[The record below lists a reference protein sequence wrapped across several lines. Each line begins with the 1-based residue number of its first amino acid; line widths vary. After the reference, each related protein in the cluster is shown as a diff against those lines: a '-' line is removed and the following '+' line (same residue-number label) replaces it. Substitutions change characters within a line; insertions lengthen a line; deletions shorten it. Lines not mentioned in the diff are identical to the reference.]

1 MSAPTVAPAWR
12 ATLLLCVAVLGG
24 CATTGKR
31 HPGDPFEPANRD
43 VWALNQG
50 LDRAALRPAA
60 TIYHEN
66 TPTWVQNC
74 VSNFFANLSSP
85 RNIVHSLLQGKPVEA
100 GQETLRFA
108 LNTTLGLGGL
118 FDPAADANL
127 PRANEDLGQTL
138 GVWGVPA
145 GPFLMVPLLGPSTLR
160 DLPSSIADRLTEPL
174 FWYSGGS
181 NARWGSLTLSVLDT
195 RARLLPLDAT
205 LAKTYDPYGFVR
217 DAFLQRRLYLVH
229 DGNPPEQLLDDPM
242 DGLDGVEEPPVDA
255 PKDGR
260 GDPGGADGAAGSN
273 ADQSAD

>member
-1 MSAPTVAPAWR
+1 MPAPTGAPAWR
-12 ATLLLCVAVLGG
+12 AALLICVAVLGG
-24 CATTGKR
+24 CASTAKR

-60 TIYHEN
+60 TFYHDN

-74 VSNFFANLSSP
+74 VTNFFENLSSP
-85 RNIVHSLLQGKPVEA
+85 RIVLHSLLQGKPGEA
-100 GQETLRFA
+100 GEETLRFV

-127 PRANEDLGQTL
+127 PKHNEDLGQTL
-138 GVWGVPA
+138 GVWGVPP

-160 DLPSSIADRLTEPL
+160 DLPSSIVDRFTEPL
-174 FWYSGGS
+174 YWYSGGS

-205 LAKTYDPYGFVR
+205 LAKAYDPYGFVR

-229 DGNPPEQLLDDPM
+229 DGNPPEQHLDDPLE
-242 DGLDGVEEPPVDA
+242 DFDDTDAPPEGTSKEGTGEAEGANGADEPPSA
-255 PKDGR
+255 
-260 GDPGGADGAAGSN
+260 
-273 ADQSAD
+273 QSAD

>member
-1 MSAPTVAPAWR
+1 MPASTVAPAWR
-12 ATLLLCVAVLGG
+12 AALLLCAATLGG
-24 CATTGKR
+24 CASTAKR
-31 HPGDPFEPANRD
+31 QPGDPFEPANRD

-50 LDRAALRPAA
+50 LDRAVLRPAA
-60 TIYHEN
+60 TVYTEN

-85 RNIVHSLLQGKPVEA
+85 RNILHSLLQGKPGEA

-138 GVWGVPA
+138 GVWGVPP

-160 DLPSSIADRLTEPL
+160 DLPSSIVDRLTEPL

-205 LAKTYDPYGFVR
+205 LAKAYDPYGFVR
-217 DAFLQRRLYLVH
+217 DAFLQRRLYLVY

-242 DGLDGVEEPPVDA
+242 EDFGDEGDIPGDA
-255 PKDGR
+255 PPESD
-260 GDPGGADGAAGSN
+260 DDAADSDAAGTPPL
-273 ADQSAD
+273 AQPAG

>member
-1 MSAPTVAPAWR
+1 MPAPTVAPAWR
-12 ATLLLCVAVLGG
+12 VALLLCVALLGG
-24 CATTGKR
+24 CASTGKR

-60 TIYHEN
+60 TIYQEN

-85 RNIVHSLLQGKPVEA
+85 RIIVHSLLQGKPGEA
-100 GQETLRFA
+100 GEETLRFF

-127 PRANEDLGQTL
+127 PKHNEDLGQTL
-138 GVWGVPA
+138 GVWGVPP

-160 DLPSSIADRLTEPL
+160 DLPSSIVDRFTEPL
-174 FWYSGGS
+174 FWYSGGD
-181 NARWGSLTLSVLDT
+181 NVRWGSLTLSVLDT

-205 LAKTYDPYGFVR
+205 LAKAYDPYGFVR
-217 DAFLQRRLYLVH
+217 DAFLQRRLYLVY
-229 DGNPPEQLLDDPM
+229 DGNPPEQLLDDPLEGFE
-242 DGLDGVEEPPVDA
+242 DDEDLPDDAPQEVESDAVDAEEPPSA
-255 PKDGR
+255 
-260 GDPGGADGAAGSN
+260 
-273 ADQSAD
+273 QSAG

>member
-1 MSAPTVAPAWR
+1 MPALIVAPAWR
-12 ATLLLCVAVLGG
+12 ATLLLCVALLGG
-24 CATTGKR
+24 CATAGKR
-31 HPGDPFEPANRD
+31 HPGDPLEPANRD

-50 LDRAALRPAA
+50 IDRAALRPAA
-60 TIYHEN
+60 TIYREN
-66 TPTWVQNC
+66 TPSWVQNC

-85 RNIVHSLLQGKPVEA
+85 RNIVHSLLQGKPLEA

-138 GVWGVPA
+138 GVWGVPP

-160 DLPSSIADRLTEPL
+160 DLPSSIVDRLTEPL

-181 NARWGSLTLSVLDT
+181 NARWGSLALSVLDT

-217 DAFLQRRLYLVH
+217 DAFLQRRLYLVY
-229 DGNPPEQLLDDPM
+229 DGNPPERLMDDPM
-242 DGLDGVEEPPVDA
+242 EDFEDPEDLPDAAPADVEVIEDA
-255 PKDGR
+255 P
-260 GDPGGADGAAGSN
+260 
-273 ADQSAD
+273 DQPPED

>member
-1 MSAPTVAPAWR
+1 MPAPTVAPAWR
-12 ATLLLCVAVLGG
+12 VALLLCVALLGG
-24 CATTGKR
+24 CASTGKR

-60 TIYHEN
+60 TIYQEN

-85 RNIVHSLLQGKPVEA
+85 RIIVHSLLQGKPGEA
-100 GQETLRFA
+100 GEETLRFF

-127 PRANEDLGQTL
+127 PKHNEDLGQTL
-138 GVWGVPA
+138 GVWGVPP

-160 DLPSSIADRLTEPL
+160 DLPSSIVDRFTEPL
-174 FWYSGGS
+174 FWYSGGD
-181 NARWGSLTLSVLDT
+181 NVRWGSLTLSVLDT

-205 LAKTYDPYGFVR
+205 LAKAYDPYGFVR

-229 DGNPPEQLLDDPM
+229 DGNPPEQLLDDPLEGFE
-242 DGLDGVEEPPVDA
+242 DDEDLPDDAPQEVESDAVDA
-255 PKDGR
+255 EAP
-260 GDPGGADGAAGSN
+260 PSA
-273 ADQSAD
+273 QSAG

>member
-1 MSAPTVAPAWR
+1 MPAPTVAPAWR
-12 ATLLLCVAVLGG
+12 VALLLCIALLGG
-24 CATTGKR
+24 CASTGKR

-60 TIYHEN
+60 TIYQEN

-85 RNIVHSLLQGKPVEA
+85 RIIVHSLLQGKPGEA
-100 GQETLRFA
+100 GEETLRFF

-127 PRANEDLGQTL
+127 PKHNEDLGQTL
-138 GVWGVPA
+138 GVWGVPP

-160 DLPSSIADRLTEPL
+160 DLPSSIVDRFTEPL
-174 FWYSGGS
+174 FWYSGGD
-181 NARWGSLTLSVLDT
+181 NVRWGSLTLSVLDT

-205 LAKTYDPYGFVR
+205 LAKAYDPYGFVR
-217 DAFLQRRLYLVH
+217 DAFLQRRLYLVY
-229 DGNPPEQLLDDPM
+229 DGNPPEQLLDDPLEGFE
-242 DGLDGVEEPPVDA
+242 DDEDLPDDAPQEVESDAVDAEEPPSA
-255 PKDGR
+255 
-260 GDPGGADGAAGSN
+260 
-273 ADQSAD
+273 QSAG

>member
-1 MSAPTVAPAWR
+1 MPAPTVAPAWR
-12 ATLLLCVAVLGG
+12 VALLLCVALLGG
-24 CATTGKR
+24 CASTGKR

-60 TIYHEN
+60 TIYQEN

-85 RNIVHSLLQGKPVEA
+85 RIIVHSLLQGKPGEA
-100 GQETLRFA
+100 GEETLRFF

-127 PRANEDLGQTL
+127 PKHNEDLGQTL
-138 GVWGVPA
+138 GVWGVPP

-160 DLPSSIADRLTEPL
+160 DLPSSIVDRFTEPL
-174 FWYSGGS
+174 FWYSGGD
-181 NARWGSLTLSVLDT
+181 NVRWGSLTLSVLDT

-205 LAKTYDPYGFVR
+205 LAKAYDPYGFVR
-217 DAFLQRRLYLVH
+217 DAFLQRRLYLVY
-229 DGNPPEQLLDDPM
+229 DGNPPEQLLDDPLEGFE
-242 DGLDGVEEPPVDA
+242 DDEDLPDDAPQEVESDAVDA
-255 PKDGR
+255 EAP
-260 GDPGGADGAAGSN
+260 PSA
-273 ADQSAD
+273 QSAG